1 MECLVGEILGGA
13 SGAGAY
19 LLVLAVLLACGLG
32 VPLPE
37 DVALIT
43 GGYLAYSGAARVEVM
58 IGVAFIGILG
68 GDSFAFLL
76 GRYFGDKLER
86 RWPFRL
92 MITPSKRRKVEGLF
106 ARYGQRIVVAAR
118 FMPGVRAVTYFVAGS
133 AGMRYLLFI
142 CFDGLAALVSAPVFV
157 YLGFR
162 FGANIEWL
170 VAAVRR
176 GQWAVIGLLVAI
188 AGLWLF
194 FHYVV
199 KRVQER
205 PAELPMLGR
214 RKQVREL
221 AEVGHEDVRAA
232 D

>member
-1 MECLVGEILGGA
+1 MESLVGEILGGA
-13 SGAGAY
+13 SGVGAY

-43 GGYLAYSGAARVEVM
+43 GGYLAFSGAARLEVM
-58 IGVAFIGILG
+58 VAVAFVGILG
-68 GDSFAFLL
+68 GDSFVYLL
-76 GRYFGDKLER
+76 GRRFGSKLER

-106 ARYGQRIVVAAR
+106 ERYGQRIVVAAR

-133 AGMRYLLFI
+133 AGMRYLHFI
-142 CFDGLAALVSAPVFV
+142 VFDGLAALVSAPLFVF
-157 YLGFR
+157 LGYH

-170 VAAVRR
+170 VGAVRR

-188 AGLWLF
+188 AGVWLF

-205 PAELPMLGR
+205 PAEPPVLDR
-214 RKQVREL
+214 HERARKR
-221 AEVGHEDVRAA
+221 AEVIPEDARAA
-232 D
+232 E